1 MKSEPDVDGIRAELS
16 PDQIMLLRKLS
27 SKVVQLRMTIPAVLF
42 LESVR
47 PLNYV
52 GSQVMVF
59 FAPLVHIVFTS
70 PEWDQLQKVLEKR
83 ESLGYIIE
91 LIEEKE
97 SNYLIEEK
105 IRKEDARKKWAESK
119 ISMKRRFIGWFKRS
133 ADKQESE

>member
-1 MKSEPDVDGIRAELS
+1 MNSEPLSSGVEAELS
-16 PDQIMLLRKLS
+16 ADQIKLLHKMAG
-27 SKVVQLRMTIPAVLF
+27 KVVQLRMTVPAVLF

-59 FAPLVHIVFTS
+59 FAPLVQIVFTS

-83 ESLGYIIE
+83 ESLGYIVE

-97 SNYLIEEK
+97 SDFLIKAKIEK
-105 IRKEDARKKWAESK
+105 DEARAKWAESNAT
-119 ISMKRRFIGWFKRS
+119 MKQRILGLFRKTSDKR
-133 ADKQESE
+133 E